1 MSLQIP
7 LLPVA
12 PFGLPLEGR
21 LLAHR
26 RLLVEVLR
34 ILPAD
39 RHKHRVDW
47 IDDRTRYQHVGQDPG
62 SIPGDGVD
70 LELARADEF
79 QILKRQVQPR
89 VA

>member
-1 MSLQIP
+1 MSLQTP

-12 PFGLPLEGR
+12 PFGLPIEGR

-26 RLLVEVLR
+26 RLLVEILR
-34 ILPAD
+34 ILPSD
-39 RHKHRVDW
+39 RHQHIVDW
-47 IDDRTRYQHVGQDPG
+47 IDDRTLYQHVAQDPG
-62 SIPGDGVD
+62 TLPGDGVD

-79 QILKRQVQPR
+79 QVLKRLMQPR

>member
-1 MSLQIP
+1 MSIQTP

-26 RLLVEVLR
+26 RLLVEILR
-34 ILPAD
+34 ILPND
-39 RHKHRVDW
+39 RHQHIVDW
-47 IDDRTRYQHVGQDPG
+47 IDDRTLYQHVAQEPG
-62 SIPGDGVD
+62 ALPGEGID

-79 QILKRQVQPR
+79 QILKGLVCPR